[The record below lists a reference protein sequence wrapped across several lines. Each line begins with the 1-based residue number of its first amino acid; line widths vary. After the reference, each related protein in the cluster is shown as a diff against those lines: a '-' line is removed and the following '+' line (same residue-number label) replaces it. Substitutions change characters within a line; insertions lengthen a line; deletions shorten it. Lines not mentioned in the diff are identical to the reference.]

1 MRKCVVNKQQQQQ
14 QDQAPTWNPAAGALT
29 TASTKLAASWSNVVA
44 DAAKLPGAVGWGS
57 KDTTTA
63 SNIITSSSTITS
75 IADTQLSST
84 WSSSLTT
91 ESKSSLSLTET
102 SSGVDTKSLL
112 DSRQELILPSVSA
125 GKLDSPGNNFIITRS
140 FDLTAPLTKS

>member
-1 MRKCVVNKQQQQQ
+1 M
-14 QDQAPTWNPAAGALT
+14 

-44 DAAKLPGAVGWGS
+44 DAAKLPGAVGWG
-57 KDTTTA
+57 TTTA

-91 ESKSSLSLTET
+91 ESKSSSLTET

-112 DSRQELILPSVSA
+112 DSRQELISPSVSA
-125 GKLDSPGNNFIITRS
+125 GKLDSPGNDFYN
-140 FDLTAPLTKS
+140 L